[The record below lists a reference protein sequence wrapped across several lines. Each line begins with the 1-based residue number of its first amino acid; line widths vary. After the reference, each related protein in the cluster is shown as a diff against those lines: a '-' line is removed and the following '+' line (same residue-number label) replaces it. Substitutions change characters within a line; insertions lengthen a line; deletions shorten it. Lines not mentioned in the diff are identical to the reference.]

1 MVFYSLLEG
10 TIIIIILLKVLHSQ
24 FFLRRMVNSLS
35 VEYFDF
41 HIKSMIHLICSNFTY
56 KLTNIHTQRD
66 KVRGRDSIL
75 HVAGTCS
82 PSSGHSLPLSL
93 FHLSY
98 LALCRVSFPCNVTEF
113 GYCFLQRCSTVIS
126 VAAKHTHTHAYT
138 PMHWCMQRCRSHLAA
153 DFASLIDASNL
164 PKFRTIRFFSYS
176 NLIYFVFTKK

>member
-1 MVFYSLLEG
+1 MWQEPV
-10 TIIIIILLKVLHSQ
+10 
-24 FFLRRMVNSLS
+24 
-35 VEYFDF
+35 
-41 HIKSMIHLICSNFTY
+41 HLPPVT
-56 KLTNIHTQRD
+56 L
-66 KVRGRDSIL
+66 
-75 HVAGTCS
+75 
-82 PSSGHSLPLSL
+82 SLPLSL

-176 NLIYFVFTKK
+176 NLIYFVFSKKIVYAFVALPLHTHARRHCYRLTHSHPQTHTHTWRAKNHIHFRNFIALHIIFNALTMCKPRRDV